1 VKVPLKWTHK
11 DLKRALNAVLPSDVR
26 VRDAVPMCAQFHARF
41 NATARTYRYLVG
53 TDEEASSPFRSGR
66 ELAWHKPLD
75 RALLDESAS
84 LIIGDKSFRGFAVR
98 GTAPETDDHHCI
110 VSRAEWVERDGGL
123 AFVVTANRFLHHMV
137 RFLIGTMLDV
147 ASGRR
152 AISVIFELLDK
163 EDNQLASAP
172 AAPYGLYLERVEYP
186 KDLYLVT
193 A

>member
-1 VKVPLKWTHK
+1 
-11 DLKRALNAVLPSDVR
+11 
-26 VRDAVPMCAQFHARF
+26 
-41 NATARTYRYLVG
+41 
-53 TDEEASSPFRSGR
+53 
-66 ELAWHKPLD
+66 
-75 RALLDESAS
+75 
-84 LIIGDKSFRGFAVR
+84 
-98 GTAPETDDHHCI
+98 
-110 VSRAEWVERDGGL
+110 
-123 AFVVTANRFLHHMV
+123 
-137 RFLIGTMLDV
+137 MLDV